1 MAVLTLEESI
11 YIRHKTAKPLLWV
24 GMVSIVMLFA
34 GLTSAIIVRRAEANW
49 MLFEFPQ
56 AFYISTILIIISSLT
71 LIYAVISAKADNYA
85 GIKTGL
91 GLTLLLGIGFV
102 FAQFTAYGE
111 LIDAGVFLAGAQSNP
126 SGSFMY
132 VLTGLHL
139 AHLFGGI
146 IVLIFVFVKSLLLKY
161 NSENLLGLQL
171 CSIYW
176 HFLDVLWI
184 YLFLFLML
192 MNKPI

>member
-1 MAVLTLEESI
+1 MTVSTITLEESE
-11 YIRHKTAKPLLWV
+11 YIRNKTAKPLLWV

-34 GLTSAIIVRRAEANW
+34 GLTSAIVVRRAEANW

-56 AFYISTILIIISSLT
+56 AFYNSTLIIIISSLT
-71 LIYAVISAKADNYA
+71 LIYAARSAKADNYT
-85 GIKTGL
+85 GIKTGV

-102 FAQFTAYGE
+102 FAQFTAYKE
-111 LIDAGVFLAGAQSNP
+111 LVDAGVFLAGAQSNP

-146 IVLIFVFVKSLLLKY
+146 IVLIVVFVKSLLLKY
-161 NSENLLGLQL
+161 NSKKILGLQL
-171 CSIYW
+171 CAIYW
-176 HFLDVLWI
+176 HFLAVLWI

-192 MNKPI
+192 MN

>member
-1 MAVLTLEESI
+1 MTVSTITLEEAEF
-11 YIRHKTAKPLLWV
+11 IRNKTAKPLLWV

-34 GLTSAIIVRRAEANW
+34 GLTSAIVVRRAEANW

-56 AFYISTILIIISSLT
+56 AFYNSTLIIIISSIT
-71 LIYAVISAKADNYA
+71 LIYAARSAKADNYA
-85 GIKTGL
+85 GIKTGV

-102 FAQFTAYGE
+102 FAQFTAYTE
-111 LIDAGVFLAGAQSNP
+111 LVDAGVFLAGAQSNP

-146 IVLIFVFVKSLLLKY
+146 VVLIFVFVKSLLLKY
-161 NSENLLGLQL
+161 NSQNLLGLQL

-192 MNKPI
+192 MN

>member
-1 MAVLTLEESI
+1 MNVATITLEEAEF
-11 YIRHKTAKPLLWV
+11 IRNKTAKPLLWV
-24 GMVSIVMLFA
+24 GMVSIVMLFG

-56 AFYISTILIIISSLT
+56 AFYISTALIIISSLT
-71 LIYAVISAKADNYA
+71 LMYAAKSAEANNYA
-85 GIKTGL
+85 GIKTGV

-102 FAQFTAYGE
+102 LAQFTAYVE
-111 LIDAGVFLAGAQSNP
+111 LVDAGVFFAGAQSNP

-146 IVLIFVFVKSLLLKY
+146 LVLLFVFVKSLWHKY
-161 NSENLLGLQL
+161 DSENLLGLQL

-192 MNKPI
+192 MN